1 MAPGPD
7 STIVDGNGAD
17 RVYDIFADGVT
28 ISGMTIQ
35 NGNVP
40 DLGGGLLNSGAHTR
54 LINVVVRGNTAFHN
68 GGGSRTS

>member
-1 MAPGPD
+1 
-7 STIVDGNGAD
+7 
-17 RVYDIFADGVT
+17 
-28 ISGMTIQ
+28 MTIQ

-68 GGGSRTS
+68 AALSHGTATSQTAQCNAILSRATRLQ